1 MIRLACIHHL
11 TILRYELKVHKF
23 NAYAVNFITSQI
35 NVSLSSAAMNAQ
47 SHVGNASHPVAGNL
61 DVINGYLTYNICVID
76 SNMNLHSLGVD
87 AGNGKV
93 LSYSIISLQK
103 MGMFNHMMGPMM
115 NPNMM
120 DNVTGTR

>member
-1 MIRLACIHHL
+1 MHKVMWETLHL
-11 TILRYELKVHKF
+11 
-23 NAYAVNFITSQI
+23 
-35 NVSLSSAAMNAQ
+35 
-47 SHVGNASHPVAGNL
+47 VAGNL
-61 DVINGYLTYNICVID
+61 AVINGYLTYNICVID

-93 LSYSIISLQK
+93 LSYSIISWQK